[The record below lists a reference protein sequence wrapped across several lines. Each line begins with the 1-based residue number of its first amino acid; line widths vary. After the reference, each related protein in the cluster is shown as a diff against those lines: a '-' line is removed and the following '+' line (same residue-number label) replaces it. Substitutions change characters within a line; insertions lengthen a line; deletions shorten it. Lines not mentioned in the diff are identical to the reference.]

1 MLLFIITVMI
11 EMIVCAFRGTK
22 KNFLRLICNIVSAAI
37 AAGITYLCHLI
48 YTRTFGDLTGADLT
62 LEGNLT
68 AETASTVD
76 RIITSFGKG
85 IALSV
90 IFVVLYLVLKYVS
103 VLIVKIVVKDKA
115 ERGFKPLGLLFGLV
129 IGIICAGFVLM
140 PLSGLQQI
148 FPDRKTAVKVSDFI
162 SDNFDETTGK
172 FVRLFAGPTCQKVC
186 KYTGIGLLTNEMFN
200 FLTTA
205 ETDAGRE
212 CLAEFVPPYFE
223 ALDDVNVIM
232 DEDEL
237 LSARIEAGAEA
248 LDAFSAT
255 KLFTDKEKVE
265 ILENVIKVN
274 VPELEELPDYGS
286 VSKIA
291 EDITCVGKIVGALEE
306 SVPEEDRDSIFDSLD
321 PEDFNVTDRTIEDIA
336 DNLYA
341 MNEGPFYVNYI
352 LDYILQTEAV
362 RVTDDN
368 FASTKPAFISLL
380 KTAIKL
386 KELVLEDE
394 LDLNTL
400 KKDLEELHDSSLITE
415 TDYRNIIATI
425 RENYTGDEIP
435 DEIFEQYLQ

>member
-1 MLLFIITVMI
+1 MLLFIFTVMI

-22 KNFLRLICNIVSAAI
+22 KNFLRLLCNIGSAAA

-48 YTRTFGDLTGADLT
+48 YTRSFGDLTGADLT

-68 AETASTVD
+68 EETASAVD
-76 RIITSFGKG
+76 TIITSFAKG

-90 IFVVLYLVLKYVS
+90 IFVVLYLLIKYVS
-103 VLIVKIVVKDKA
+103 LLIVKITVKDKA
-115 ERGFKPLGLLFGLV
+115 GRGFKPLGLLFGLV

-140 PLSGLQQI
+140 PLTGIQQV
-148 FPDRKTAVKVSDFI
+148 FPDRKTAIKVSDFV
-162 SDNFDETTGK
+162 SENVDETTGK
-172 FVRLFAGPTCQKVC
+172 FVRFFSGPTAQVIC

-212 CLAEFVPPYFE
+212 CLAEFLPPYFE
-223 ALDDVNVIM
+223 ALDDVEVIM
-232 DEDEL
+232 DEDIL
-237 LSARIEAGAEA
+237 LSEKICAGAEA

-255 KLFTDKEKVE
+255 KLFTDREKVD
-265 ILENVIKVN
+265 ILEHAIQVN
-274 VPELEELPDYGS
+274 VPELEELPEYKSISQVAG
-286 VSKIA
+286 
-291 EDITCVGKIVGALEE
+291 DITCAGRIVGVLEE
-306 SVPEEDRDSIFDSLD
+306 SVPEYYRDSIFDSLS
-321 PEDFNVTDRTIEDIA
+321 PEDLTLTDHDIEDIA

-341 MNEGPFYVNYI
+341 MNAGPFYVNYL

-362 RVTDDN
+362 RVTEDN
-368 FASTKPAFISLL
+368 FQSTKPAFISLF

-386 KELVLEDE
+386 KDLVLEDE

-400 KKDLEELHDSSLITE
+400 KSDLDELRSSSLITE
-415 TDYRNIIATI
+415 ADYRNIVATI

-435 DEIFEQYLQ
+435 DDVFDYLME